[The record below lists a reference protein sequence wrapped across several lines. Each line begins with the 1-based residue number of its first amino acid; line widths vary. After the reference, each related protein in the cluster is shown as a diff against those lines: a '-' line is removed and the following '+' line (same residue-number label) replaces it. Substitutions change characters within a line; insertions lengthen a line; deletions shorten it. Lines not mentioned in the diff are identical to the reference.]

1 MQNKPGLL
9 VVISA
14 PSGGG
19 KTTVIREILKSCD
32 DLFQYSVSATTR
44 KPRGHEKDGVDYYF
58 ISEEEFQ
65 RRVEA
70 GDFIEWAKVH
80 GHYYGT
86 PRQPIDEAIAR
97 GKIIFLDID
106 VQGGLEIK
114 KQYGDDALLI
124 FIMPPSIEELE
135 KRLRGRKTDSE
146 AEIAKRL
153 AAVPVEIEKSRFYDA
168 VVVNNDLQE
177 TVKKVREIVYKT
189 YQAKA
194 GGLKAHD

>member
-19 KTTVIREILKSCD
+19 KTTVIREILKSGD

-106 VQGGLEIK
+106 VQGGLEVK

-124 FIMPPSIEELE
+124 FIMPPSMEELE

-153 AAVPVEIEKSRFYDA
+153 AAVPVEIEKSQFYDA